1 VLTHSFVTILKPH
14 MTERIRGAGMQE
26 SAQKPLMQE
35 YAPVRSGIEGFADGM
50 SIFPRLKEW
59 ENQIALQA
67 LREGKSVDVLRGITP
82 FRQYLGV
89 AKRAEEA
96 GEDSPFRSFA
106 TLFAHSPSID
116 MLVSFGN
123 FHTIRT
129 WTRTFVGQYPKF
141 HLPLEQFYQDAL
153 YRIVPYQAREY
164 DLSFGRSFT
173 SFVTG
178 MLEKRFHTF
187 AISYIQ
193 EISAPQSYEQKPTTK
208 RGRPAQ
214 SRERAFLASMDDP
227 EPKSGTP
234 MSLSEHLENTLF
246 IAEDT
251 TARDDLEAIHKIH
264 TLASLAGLN
273 NIQEETLVALYV
285 YGGNTR
291 LLSQLRRTTSRS
303 IRMQRQIA
311 LERIQE
317 LGYETVNNILTG
329 EYSTL
334 DAARASYQQVSEMQ
348 QA

>member
-1 VLTHSFVTILKPH
+1 VLLTPFVSIILEASH
-14 MTERIRGAGMQE
+14 MTESLRRSGMREVQQKSSIRE
-26 SAQKPLMQE
+26 
-35 YAPVRSGIEGFADGM
+35 PVSIRTGIEGFADGM
-50 SIFPRLKEW
+50 SMFPRLKEW

-67 LREGKSVDVLRGITP
+67 LRERKTVDNLRGITP

-96 GEDSPFRSFA
+96 GEASPFSSFA

-129 WTRTFVGQYPKF
+129 WTRTFAQQYPKF

-153 YRIVPYQAREY
+153 YRIVPYQARDY
-164 DLSFGRSFT
+164 DPSFGRSFT
-173 SFVTG
+173 RFVTG

-187 AISYIQ
+187 AVNHIQ
-193 EISAPQSYEQKPTTK
+193 EITTPISYEQKPTLK

-214 SRERAFLASMDDP
+214 SRERAFLASLEDP

-234 MSLSEHLENTLF
+234 ISLSEHLENTLF

-251 TARDDLEAIHKIH
+251 TARDDLEARHKIH
-264 TLASLAGLN
+264 TLSRLAGLN
-273 NIQEETLVALYV
+273 NTQEETLVALYV

-303 IRMQRQIA
+303 VRGQKQTA

-317 LGYETVNNILTG
+317 LGYETVNDILTG

-334 DAARASYQQVSEMQ
+334 DAARASHQQVSEIQ
-348 QA
+348 